1 MMEIVRD
8 CTSHELKR
16 GSGLSWQRHCSG
28 ASSARIAP
36 PLRHLPH
43 TSQQSHVRGA
53 AAGSSAA
60 ATGAETDA
68 DADADADSSGAA
80 AAAAAAAAAVASST
94 ASSSAAAAG
103 RQYSCLH
110 LHARP
115 LWHLPCGK
123 GG

>member
-43 TSQQSHVRGA
+43 TSQHSHVRGA

-60 ATGAETDA
+60 ATGADA

-80 AAAAAAAAAVASST
+80 AAAAAAAAAVTSST

-110 LHARP
+110 LQARP
-115 LWHLPCGK
+115 LWHLPCGRR
-123 GG
+123 G